1 MCKWC
6 KELNEEKEKMTVDT
20 IHLHPS
26 GYYNY
31 YVPIYY
37 CPACG
42 TRLKKYE
49 GYTADQLKNGCA
61 W

>member
-20 IHLHPS
+20 IYLHPS

-31 YVPIYY
+31 YIPIYC
-37 CPACG
+37 CPVCG
-42 TRLKKYE
+42 KRLNKYKE
-49 GYTADQLKNGCA
+49 YSLEALLNNVV
-61 W
+61 